1 MSAVA
6 EDLVQ
11 KEQFR
16 QVFHKCLTHLP
27 ETMANLFILR
37 VVDGLTNEDCCKI
50 LNIATINQLYV
61 ALSRT
66 RMKLGLCL
74 ETHWI
79 DKA

>member
-1 MSAVA
+1 
-6 EDLVQ
+6 
-11 KEQFR
+11 
-16 QVFHKCLTHLP
+16 
-27 ETMANLFILR
+27 MANLFILR